1 MECFISKPKHAHI
14 EPIIVL
20 DSGDDDCNPDNGDH
34 NSQQNCVEKQE
45 REIQEHP
52 QER

>member
-20 DSGDDDCNPDNGDH
+20 DSDDDDCNPDNDDH
-34 NSQQNCVEKQE
+34 NSRQNCVEKQE